1 VYYDDVIPE
10 VTDCVDNPAYTVMK
24 NKDAV

>member
-1 VYYDDVIPE
+1 
-10 VTDCVDNPAYTVMK
+10 VMK